1 MIWPAEDIWQSC
13 VPLLPALTVEVL
25 KEVDSTNSE
34 LMRRARAGQ
43 TDPVL
48 LIAESQTAGRGRL
61 GRQWHAQAGDAL
73 TFSLGLMLHPADWSG
88 LSLAVG
94 LSVVESL
101 DPQGALGLGLKWPND
116 IWVCQQDTSQ
126 QILGTLPKPAS
137 NTWCKLAGIL
147 IETAVPSM
155 PMPKTSQHQVTNSQ
169 TEQRYCV
176 IGVGINIDKPKAL
189 DVSIP
194 AIGLRDLL
202 EVAAAK
208 ASATSASA
216 APPTA
221 PQALA
226 MIAQPLLAAVLAFE
240 SKGFAPS
247 QAAFQKRDVLHDT
260 PVTLSD
266 GRQGIARGVDN
277 TGVLRVETPQ
287 GMQLINSA
295 EVRVRPSIEESQ

>member
-48 LIAESQTAGRGRL
+48 LVAESQTAGRGRL

-101 DPQGALGLGLKWPND
+101 DPQGALALGLKWPND
-116 IWVCQQDTSQ
+116 VWVPHH
-126 QILGTLPKPAS
+126 PKQWA
-137 NTWCKLAGIL
+137 KLAGIL
-147 IETAVPSM
+147 IGTAI
-155 PMPKTSQHQVTNSQ
+155 TQL
-169 TEQRYCV
+169 EDRYCV
-176 IGVGINIDKPKAL
+176 IGVGVNIASPYARDL
-189 DVSIP
+189 SMP
-194 AIGLRDLL
+194 AIGLREQL
-202 EVAAAK
+202 AATESTA
-208 ASATSASA
+208 ATSATASA
-216 APPTA
+216 PRTTSA

-226 MIAQPLLAAVLAFE
+226 LIAKPLLSAVLAFE
-240 SKGFAPS
+240 SKGFAPL
-247 QAAFQKRDVLHDT
+247 QAAFQQRDVLRNM

-266 GRQGIARGVDN
+266 GGQGTARGVDN

-295 EVRVRPSIEESQ
+295 EVRVRPSI

>member
-48 LIAESQTAGRGRL
+48 LVAESQTAGRGRL

-176 IGVGINIDKPKAL
+176 IGVGINIGKPRAL

-194 AIGLRDLL
+194 AIGLRDLS

-216 APPTA
+216 APTTA

-295 EVRVRPSIEESQ
+295 EVRVRPSIEESL

>member
-48 LIAESQTAGRGRL
+48 LVAESQTAGRGRL

-101 DPQGALGLGLKWPND
+101 DPLGTLGLGLKWPND
-116 IWVCQQDTSQ
+116 IWVRQQDTNQ
-126 QILGTLPKPAS
+126 QMFGTLPKPAS

-176 IGVGINIDKPKAL
+176 IGVGINIGKPRAL

-194 AIGLRDLL
+194 AIGLRDLS

-216 APPTA
+216 SPTTA

-240 SKGFAPS
+240 SKGFASS
-247 QAAFQKRDVLHDT
+247 QAAFQQRDVLRDM

-277 TGVLRVETPQ
+277 TGVLRVETTQ

-295 EVRVRPSIEESQ
+295 EVRVRPSTEESP

>member
-13 VPLLPALTVEVL
+13 APLLPALTVEVL

-48 LIAESQTAGRGRL
+48 LVAESQTAGRGRL

-116 IWVCQQDTSQ
+116 VWVPHH
-126 QILGTLPKPAS
+126 PKQWA
-137 NTWCKLAGIL
+137 KLAGIL
-147 IETAVPSM
+147 IETAI
-155 PMPKTSQHQVTNSQ
+155 TQQEN
-169 TEQRYCV
+169 RYCV
-176 IGVGINIDKPKAL
+176 IGVGVNIASPNSQDL
-189 DVSIP
+189 SMP
-194 AIGLRDLL
+194 AIGLREQL
-202 EVAAAK
+202 AAAES
-208 ASATSASA
+208 ALATSDMTSSLGATSA
-216 APPTA
+216 PE
-221 PQALA
+221 ALA
-226 MIAQPLLAAVLAFE
+226 LIAKPLLSAVLAFE
-240 SKGFAPS
+240 SKGFAPL
-247 QAAFQKRDVLHDT
+247 QAAFQQRDVLRDM

-266 GRQGIARGVDN
+266 GRQGTARGVDN

-295 EVRVRPSIEESQ
+295 EVRVRPSIEGVV

>member
-13 VPLLPALTVEVL
+13 VPLLPTLTVEVL

-48 LIAESQTAGRGRL
+48 LVAESQTAGRGRL

-94 LSVVESL
+94 LSVVENL
-101 DPQGALGLGLKWPND
+101 DPQGALRLGLKWPND
-116 IWVCQQDTSQ
+116 IWVRQQDTNQ
-126 QILGTLPKPAS
+126 QMFGTLPKPAS

-176 IGVGINIDKPKAL
+176 IGVGINIGKPRAL

-194 AIGLRDLL
+194 AIGLRDLS

-216 APPTA
+216 SPTTA

-295 EVRVRPSIEESQ
+295 EVRVRPSIEESL

>member
-48 LIAESQTAGRGRL
+48 LVAESQSAGRGRL

-73 TFSLGLMLHPADWSG
+73 TFSLGLMLRPADWSG

-116 IWVCQQDTSQ
+116 IWVLHT
-126 QILGTLPKPAS
+126 PKHW
-137 NTWCKLAGIL
+137 TKLAGIL
-147 IETAVPSM
+147 IETATTQ
-155 PMPKTSQHQVTNSQ
+155 KDA
-169 TEQRYCV
+169 RYCV
-176 IGVGINIDKPKAL
+176 IGVGINIAKPNAQDL
-189 DVSIP
+189 SIP
-194 AIGLRDLL
+194 GIGLRDLS
-202 EVAAAK
+202 EEAAAK
-208 ASATSASA
+208 TSATDAVF

-226 MIAQPLLAAVLAFE
+226 LIARPLLAAVLAFE

-247 QAAFQKRDVLHDT
+247 QAAFQQRDVLRDM

-266 GRQGIARGVDN
+266 GRQGVARGVDN

-295 EVRVRPSIEESQ
+295 EVRVRPSTEESP

>member
-34 LMRRARAGQ
+34 LMRRARSGL

-48 LIAESQTAGRGRL
+48 LVAESQTAGRGRL

-73 TFSLGLMLHPADWSG
+73 TFSLGLMLHPADWAG

-116 IWVCQQDTSQ
+116 IWVRQQDTNQ
-126 QILGTLPKPAS
+126 QMLETLPKTAS
-137 NTWCKLAGIL
+137 NPWYKLAGIL
-147 IETAVPSM
+147 IETAVPST
-155 PMPKTSQHQVTNSQ
+155 PTTDTNQPQGTNSQ
-169 TEQRYCV
+169 TQQRYCV
-176 IGVGINIDKPKAL
+176 IGVGINIAKPNVKDL
-189 DVSIP
+189 SIP
-194 AIGLRDLL
+194 AIGLRDIS
-202 EVAAAK
+202 EAVATKASAAK
-208 ASATSASA
+208 ASVS
-216 APPTA
+216 PLTA

-226 MIAQPLLAAVLAFE
+226 LIAQPLLAAVLAFE
-240 SKGFAPS
+240 SKGFLTL
-247 QAAFQKRDVLHDT
+247 QAAFQQRDVLRDM

-295 EVRVRPSIEESQ
+295 EVRVRPSIEESP

>member
-48 LIAESQTAGRGRL
+48 LVAESQTAGRGRL

-101 DPQGALGLGLKWPND
+101 DPLGTLGLGLKWPND
-116 IWVCQQDTSQ
+116 IWVRQQDTNQ
-126 QILGTLPKPAS
+126 QMFGTLPKPAS

-176 IGVGINIDKPKAL
+176 IGVGINIGKPRAL

-194 AIGLRDLL
+194 AIGLRDLS

-216 APPTA
+216 SPTTA

-240 SKGFAPS
+240 SKGFASS
-247 QAAFQKRDVLHDT
+247 QAAFQQRDVLRDM
-260 PVTLSD
+260 PVTFSD

-277 TGVLRVETPQ
+277 TGVLRVETTQ

-295 EVRVRPSIEESQ
+295 EVRVRPSTEESP

>member
-25 KEVDSTNSE
+25 KEVDSTTSE
-34 LMRRARAGQ
+34 LMRRARSGL

-48 LIAESQTAGRGRL
+48 LVAESQTAGRGRL

-101 DPQGALGLGLKWPND
+101 DPHGALGLGLKWPND
-116 IWVCQQDTSQ
+116 IWVRQQDTNQ
-126 QILGTLPKPAS
+126 QMLETLPKTAS
-137 NTWCKLAGIL
+137 NTWRKLAGIL
-147 IETAVPSM
+147 IETAVPST
-155 PMPKTSQHQVTNSQ
+155 PTPHTNQPQGTNSQ
-169 TEQRYCV
+169 KQQRYCV
-176 IGVGINIDKPKAL
+176 IGVGINIAKPSAQDL
-189 DVSIP
+189 AIP
-194 AIGLRDLL
+194 AIGLRDIS
-202 EVAAAK
+202 EAVAAK
-208 ASATSASA
+208 ASATKASVPSATA
-216 APPTA
+216 A
-221 PQALA
+221 QALA
-226 MIAQPLLAAVLAFE
+226 LIAQPLLAAVLAFE
-240 SKGFAPS
+240 SKGFATL
-247 QAAFQKRDVLHDT
+247 QAAFQQRDVLRDM

-295 EVRVRPSIEESQ
+295 ELRVRPSIEESP

>member
-13 VPLLPALTVEVL
+13 APLLPALTVEVL
-25 KEVDSTNSE
+25 KEVNSTNSE

-48 LIAESQTAGRGRL
+48 LVAESQTAGRGRL

-116 IWVCQQDTSQ
+116 IWVRQQDTNQ
-126 QILGTLPKPAS
+126 QMLETLPKTAS
-137 NTWCKLAGIL
+137 NTWRKLAGIL
-147 IETAVPSM
+147 IETAVPST
-155 PMPKTSQHQVTNSQ
+155 PTTDTNQPQGTNSQ
-169 TEQRYCV
+169 TQQRYCV
-176 IGVGINIDKPKAL
+176 IGVGINIAKPNAKDL
-189 DVSIP
+189 SIP
-194 AIGLRDLL
+194 AIGLRDIS

-208 ASATSASA
+208 ASATKASVSTL
-216 APPTA
+216 TA

-226 MIAQPLLAAVLAFE
+226 LIAQPLLDAVLVFK
-240 SKGFAPS
+240 SKGFAPLQS
-247 QAAFQKRDVLHDT
+247 AFQKRDVLRDM

-295 EVRVRPSIEESQ
+295 EVRVRPSIEESL

>member
-43 TDPVL
+43 TDSVFL
-48 LIAESQTAGRGRL
+48 VAESQTAGRGRL

-116 IWVCQQDTSQ
+116 IWVLHT
-126 QILGTLPKPAS
+126 PKHW
-137 NTWCKLAGIL
+137 TKLAGIL
-147 IETAVPSM
+147 IETATTQ
-155 PMPKTSQHQVTNSQ
+155 KDA
-169 TEQRYCV
+169 RYCV
-176 IGVGINIDKPKAL
+176 IGVGINIAKPNAQDL
-189 DVSIP
+189 SIP
-194 AIGLRDLL
+194 GIGLRDLS
-202 EVAAAK
+202 EEAAAK
-208 ASATSASA
+208 TSATEAVF

-226 MIAQPLLAAVLAFE
+226 LIARPLLAAVLAFE

-247 QAAFQKRDVLHDT
+247 QAAFQQRDVLRDM

-295 EVRVRPSIEESQ
+295 EVRVRPSTEESP